1 MKIELL
7 EVEWEENRKNYMKSI
22 SDLRDDNTSLRGQLS
37 NKDKEKETEL
47 NLQKK
52 KIGDLQHGIE
62 VRKGNFN
69 SLMTDLKNKSKEV
82 EEMKKYVDEM
92 RDNAEKA
99 EKLVAEL
106 RKEKPKTLL
115 AEHEKPTQESMIE
128 EGESDFQETSFLSA
142 EEGACADLD
151 STSCRFK

>member
-37 NKDKEKETEL
+37 NKDKEKQTEL
-47 NLQKK
+47 NLQEK
-52 KIGDLQHGIE
+52 KIKELQYAIE

-82 EEMKKYVDEM
+82 EDMKKYVEEM
-92 RDNAEKA
+92 RDHAGKA
-99 EKLVAEL
+99 ENVAAEL
-106 RKEKPKTLL
+106 RKEKKMKSEKT
-115 AEHEKPTQESMIE
+115 
-128 EGESDFQETSFLSA
+128 G
-142 EEGACADLD
+142 
-151 STSCRFK
+151 